1 MDDKRLR
8 SPLKAWSSYACLI
21 TSPLGIYAASTAS
34 MRGRLWQLLLTEG
47 ATQAPVM
54 IVENIHQIAGLF
66 KRIPQGVEGP
76 QFQFLRSNY
85 LEDLFAADK
94 IFACEK

>member
-1 MDDKRLR
+1 
-8 SPLKAWSSYACLI
+8 LKAWYYA
-21 TSPLGIYAASTAS
+21 SPYVAHGNLYCEHSEHEGEALTAFADGGGDASLS
-34 MRGRLWQLLLTEG
+34 NC
-47 ATQAPVM
+47 

>member
-1 MDDKRLR
+1 MVL
-8 SPLKAWSSYACLI
+8 LCL
-21 TSPLGIYAASTAS
+21 PYYVALGILCCEHSEHEGEALAAFADGGGDAS
-34 MRGRLWQLLLTEG
+34 
-47 ATQAPVM
+47 PSNC

-94 IFACEK
+94 KFACEK

>member
-1 MDDKRLR
+1 MVLLCLPYYVALGNLCCEHSEHEGEALAAFADGGGDLSVEASAKVGA
-8 SPLKAWSSYACLI
+8 SPSNC
-21 TSPLGIYAASTAS
+21 
-34 MRGRLWQLLLTEG
+34 
-47 ATQAPVM
+47 

-85 LEDLFAADK
+85 LEDLFAAYK